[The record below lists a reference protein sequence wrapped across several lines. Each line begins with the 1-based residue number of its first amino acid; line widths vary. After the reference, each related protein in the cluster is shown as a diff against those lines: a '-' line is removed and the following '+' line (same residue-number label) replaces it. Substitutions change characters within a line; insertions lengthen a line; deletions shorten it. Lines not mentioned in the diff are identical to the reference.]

1 MDKERAITTAINA
14 AVEAFITGDL
24 TDADYF
30 FEMAEEFFH
39 ADEKLFGLDADPNN
53 YTRS

>member
-1 MDKERAITTAINA
+1 MDKQRAITTAIDA
-14 AVEAFITGDL
+14 AVEAFI
-24 TDADYF
+24 ADDPEADNY

-39 ADEKLFGLDADPNN
+39 ADEKLFDTDTN